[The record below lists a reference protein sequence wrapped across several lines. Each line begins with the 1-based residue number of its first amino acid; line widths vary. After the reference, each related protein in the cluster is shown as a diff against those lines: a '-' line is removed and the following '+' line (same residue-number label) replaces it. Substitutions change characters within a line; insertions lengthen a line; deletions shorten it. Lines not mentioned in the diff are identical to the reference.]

1 RKISHMLLDSPERAL
16 RRAVPGLVARY
27 GPLGLADL
35 PTPVRALPDLADAWG
50 LSAFLVKDD
59 AVTSAA
65 YGGTKVRALEW
76 LLGAARRAGRDGV
89 VTIGPWGSHHAVA
102 TATFAEQS
110 GLGCRLVLFPQ
121 PDGPEV
127 AWARTH
133 LPKLA
138 ACNWCGWLGFPL
150 RLLEARSRRLG
161 ATRPFPIAAGGTSP
175 LGVLGAA
182 EGALEVAYAI
192 KAGAMPCPDDVVVA
206 AGSCGTAAG
215 LLLGFGLAGPPYP
228 RVVAVRVTA
237 PVIARAGRVRALAR
251 KASRLV
257 AAAGGPKPRDLPEL
271 AWIDDLAG
279 AGYGRATEVGRE
291 VLSMGRDRGGLD
303 LETTYTAKALSVAH
317 LRRLE
322 GRSVL
327 FWNTFAGAVA
337 ND

>member
-1 RKISHMLLDSPERAL
+1 MLLDSPERAL
-16 RRAVPGLVARY
+16 RRAVPDLAARY
-27 GPLGLADL
+27 APLDLAEL
-35 PTPVRALPDLADAWG
+35 PTPVRVLPELADTWG
-50 LSAFLVKDD
+50 LSAFFVKDD

-76 LLGAARRAGRDGV
+76 LLGAARRAGRQGV

-102 TATFAEQS
+102 TATFARKS

-133 LPKLA
+133 LPELA
-138 ACNWCGWLGFPL
+138 ACHWSGWLGFPL
-150 RLLEARSRRLG
+150 RLLAARSRRLG

-175 LGVLGAA
+175 VGVLGAA

-192 KAGAMPCPDDVVVA
+192 RVGTMPCPDDVIVA

-228 RVVAVRVTA
+228 RIVAVRVTSRA
-237 PVIARAGRVRALAR
+237 VARSGRVRALAR

-257 AAAGGPKPRDLPEL
+257 VSAGGPKPRAFPEL

-279 AGYGRATEVGRE
+279 AGYGHATGVGRE
-291 VLSMGRDRGGLD
+291 VVSMGRDRAGLD

-327 FWNTFAGAVA
+327 FWNTYAGAVTV
-337 ND
+337 D